1 MKKKKKS
8 FSVKPVFLF
17 AVAGFLILGSTVGST
32 RAALTY
38 YSENYAVQAEVSK
51 IGVSLLEN
59 GEIISKRDYDKDNQ
73 WMEKHGEL
81 LKNLVGKDEEFALGK
96 AYDEALTVQ
105 NSGSIDTFVRV
116 ILTKSWIDAD
126 GNKNTR
132 LSPDLIDLN
141 LLTDN
146 GWVIDESA
154 TTRERT
160 VLYYTRLLPAGERT
174 PAISDTLTVDPS
186 IGTKVKEQVV
196 SEEEG
201 KKTIKTIYEYDGYQF
216 TIDAEADAVQTH
228 NAQDAIKSAWGIDVT
243 VSEDGN
249 SISLQ

>member
-51 IGVSLLEN
+51 IGISLLEN

-73 WMEKHGEL
+73 WMEEHGEL
-81 LKNLVGKDEEFALGK
+81 LKNLVGKDEKFALGK

-105 NSGSIDTFVRV
+105 NSGSIDT
-116 ILTKSWIDAD
+116 
-126 GNKNTR
+126 
-132 LSPDLIDLN
+132 
-141 LLTDN
+141 
-146 GWVIDESA
+146 
-154 TTRERT
+154 
-160 VLYYTRLLPAGERT
+160 VLYYTRLLPAGESA

-196 SEEEG
+196 SEEDG
-201 KKTIKTIYEYDGYQF
+201 KKTIKTIYEYDGYHF

>member
-1 MKKKKKS
+1 MEN
-8 FSVKPVFLF
+8 FL
-17 AVAGFLILGSTVGST
+17 
-32 RAALTY
+32 
-38 YSENYAVQAEVSK
+38 K
-51 IGVSLLEN
+51 IWLE
-59 GEIISKRDYDKDNQ
+59 KMR
-73 WMEKHGEL
+73 
-81 LKNLVGKDEEFALGK
+81 NLRLK

-116 ILTKSWIDAD
+116 ILTKSWTDAD

-174 PAISDTLTVDPS
+174 PQLVI
-186 IGTKVKEQVV
+186 
-196 SEEEG
+196 
-201 KKTIKTIYEYDGYQF
+201 
-216 TIDAEADAVQTH
+216 H
-228 NAQDAIKSAWGIDVT
+228 
-243 VSEDGN
+243 
-249 SISLQ
+249 

>member
-17 AVAGFLILGSTVGST
+17 AVAGLLILGSTVGST

-38 YSENYAVQAEVSK
+38 YS
-51 IGVSLLEN
+51 
-59 GEIISKRDYDKDNQ
+59 
-73 WMEKHGEL
+73 
-81 LKNLVGKDEEFALGK
+81 
-96 AYDEALTVQ
+96 
-105 NSGSIDTFVRV
+105 GSIDTFVRV
-116 ILTKSWIDAD
+116 ILTKSWTDAD

-160 VLYYTRLLPAGERT
+160 VLYYTRLLPSGEST

-196 SEEEG
+196 SEEDG
-201 KKTIKTIYEYDGYQF
+201 KKTIKTIYEYDGYHF

>member
-17 AVAGFLILGSTVGST
+17 AVAGLLILGSTVGST

-73 WMEKHGEL
+73 WMEEHGEL
-81 LKNLVGKDEEFALGK
+81 LKNLVGKDEKFALGK

-105 NSGSIDTFVRV
+105 NSGSIETFVRV
-116 ILTKSWIDAD
+116 ILTKSWTDAD

-201 KKTIKTIYEYDGYQF
+201 KKTIKTIYEYDGYHF

>member
-17 AVAGFLILGSTVGST
+17 AAAGLLLLGSTVGST

-59 GEIISKRDYDKDNQ
+59 GEVISKRDYDKDNK
-73 WMEKHGEL
+73 WTEEHGEL
-81 LKNLVGKDEEFALGK
+81 LKNLVKEDEKFALGK
-96 AYDEALTVQ
+96 SYDEALTVQ

-116 ILTKSWIDAD
+116 ILTKSWTDKD
-126 GNKNTR
+126 GNKNTQ

-154 TTRERT
+154 TTKERT
-160 VLYYTRLLPAGERT
+160 VLYYTKLLGVGESAPAFT
-174 PAISDTLTVDPS
+174 DTLMVDPS

-196 SEEEG
+196 SEKDG
-201 KKTIKTIYEYDGYQF
+201 QKTIQTIYAYDGYHF
-216 TIDAEADAVQTH
+216 TIDAEVDAVQTH
-228 NAQDAIKSAWGIDVT
+228 NAKDAIKSAWGVDVA